1 MTVKHRMKFLV
12 CCIALAFL
20 ICPRCLYA
28 AEESVQ
34 DAVENETKPAAEA
47 IPPLEGAIDEASDE
61 AAGEADWPVNGE
73 NAMDDQEV
81 PEASQEPLPAEDV
94 STAEKDVS
102 HIDSSQIEGLDGEA
116 DAEASGAAAEADQT
130 SADAANV
137 GDAENASDEKS
148 NSDELLEE
156 SAVEAVSAIADAHE
170 AVGVQSIF
178 ITIPPTVELSR
189 ETANAHR
196 FSISVNG
203 LSDGSGEKLVEVYV
217 SSKNGFSLIGERTS
231 LAYELYCGEHGSMLK
246 NGDKVGAFS
255 ADGQCELQ
263 MRIAEALPQS
273 GYYTDTLTFTINV
286 VRGEDSDA

>member
-47 IPPLEGAIDEASDE
+47 ILSLEGAIDE

-73 NAMDDQEV
+73 SAMDDQEI
-81 PEASQEPLPAEDV
+81 PEASQEPLPVEDV
-94 STAEKDVS
+94 SKAEKDVS
-102 HIDSSQIEGLDGEA
+102 HIDSSQIEGVDGEA
-116 DAEASGAAAEADQT
+116 DAEASGAEAETGQT

-137 GDAENASDEKS
+137 GDAENASDKTP
-148 NSDELLEE
+148 NSEELPEG
-156 SAVEAVSAIADAHE
+156 SAAEAVSAIADAHE
-170 AVGVQSIF
+170 AAGVQSIF

-189 ETANAHR
+189 ETASAHR

-203 LSDGSGEKLVEVYV
+203 LSDGSGERLVEVYV

-231 LAYELYCGEHGSMLK
+231 LAYELYCGERGSMLK

-255 ADGQCELQ
+255 ADGQCELHL
-263 MRIAEALPQS
+263 RIAEPLPQS

-286 VRGEDSDA
+286 G